1 MQYEADS
8 RVDWIRAIVV
18 FDGHLQSADSWTG
31 QSTGWPKQRQYY
43 MDLLRKT

>member
-18 FDGHLQSADSWTG
+18 FDGHLQSADYWTG